1 VRLVGSIVV
10 GSGALCTGVTDQFA
24 SGGFNIASD
33 GTCRLDAATDLPS
46 TDPLLGPL
54 ADNGGPTQS
63 HLPGPT
69 SPAIDAVP
77 SGTTGLCPGLG
88 TDQRGVARPAGA
100 ACDIGAVE
108 Q

>member
-1 VRLVGSIVV
+1 VGSIV
-10 GSGALCTGVTDQFA
+10 SGGPALCTGVLDQFT
-24 SGGFNIASD
+24 SGGLNIASD
-33 GTCRLDAATDLPS
+33 DSCRLGAATDLPS

-63 HLPGPT
+63 HLPGPP

-77 SGTTGLCPGLG
+77 PGTTGLCPDLD